1 MVIGPPPNPGVAR
14 LTQRTSLQ
22 LVLPVRVVAL
32 GRASAGA
39 APACSSS
46 HRFAA
51 AGPSR
56 SILRRYS
63 ALFLEKAACRSA
75 CETCRD
81 GVVRGGAFDLLS
93 PGLSVTMSLW
103 LRRSVSSPTD
113 SSFVPRS
120 TFLPT
125 GPGVGNYA

>member
-14 LTQRTSLQ
+14 LTQRTFLQ

-63 ALFLEKAACRSA
+63 ALFLEQAACRSA

-81 GVVRGGAFDLLS
+81 VLVRGGALEHLF
-93 PGLSVTMSLW
+93 PG
-103 LRRSVSSPTD
+103 RSVPPSS
-113 SSFVPRS
+113 
-120 TFLPT
+120 
-125 GPGVGNYA
+125 

>member
-1 MVIGPPPNPGVAR
+1 MRISDWSSDVCSSD
-14 LTQRTSLQ
+14 LRTFLQ

-81 GVVRGGAFDLLS
+81 GVVRGGALDRKS
-93 PGLSVTMSLW
+93 GVEGK
-103 LRRSVSSPTD
+103 SVSGRVD
-113 SSFVPRS
+113 LGGGRIIKKKKK
-120 TFLPT
+120 
-125 GPGVGNYA
+125 N